1 MRHVVAFT
9 IRDSD
14 RDELYWEELAV
25 QKGADSWGMYLGDGL
40 GDNDIAE
47 IYLRFQ
53 RESPR
58 RRSRPRSGNPVA
70 SARYLRLPRTLAG
83 RLTHGCDRR

>member
-14 RDELYWEELAV
+14 RDELYWEELAL

-40 GDNDIAE
+40 ADNDIAE
-47 IYLRFQ
+47 IYLRFPA
-53 RESPR
+53 REPAAEIAAAVR
-58 RRSRPRSGNPVA
+58 KSGCLGAV
-70 SARYLRLPRTLAG
+70 SADCLGLWRAA
-83 RLTHGCDRR
+83 